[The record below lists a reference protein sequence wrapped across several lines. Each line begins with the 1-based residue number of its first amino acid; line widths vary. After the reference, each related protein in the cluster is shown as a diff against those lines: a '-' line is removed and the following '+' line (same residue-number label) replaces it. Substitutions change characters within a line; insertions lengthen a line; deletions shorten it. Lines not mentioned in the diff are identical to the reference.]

1 LGGPFPYTGAAHF
14 HDLPPVRTKDEVKKN
29 TKILILVVAA
39 LVLAAVF
46 ASTIVGV
53 LVGFLGVIIKF
64 ALVLIVAVLVLV
76 GARSWIAKS
85 RRRS

>member
-1 LGGPFPYTGAAHF
+1 MCAGRLQE
-14 HDLPPVRTKDEVKKN
+14 DDVKKN

-39 LVLAAVF
+39 LILAAIF
-46 ASTIVGV
+46 ASTIIGV

-64 ALVLIVAVLVLV
+64 ALVLIVAVVVLI

-85 RRRS
+85 RRRP

>member
-1 LGGPFPYTGAAHF
+1 M
-14 HDLPPVRTKDEVKKN
+14 KKN

-39 LVLAAVF
+39 LILAAVF
-46 ASTIVGV
+46 ASTIIGV

-64 ALVLIVAVLVLV
+64 ALVLIVAVVVLI

-85 RRRS
+85 RRRP

>member
-1 LGGPFPYTGAAHF
+1 MCAGRLQE
-14 HDLPPVRTKDEVKKN
+14 DDVKKN

-39 LVLAAVF
+39 LILAAVF
-46 ASTIVGV
+46 ASTIIGV

-64 ALVLIVAVLVLV
+64 ALVLIVAVVVLI

-85 RRRS
+85 RRRP

>member
-1 LGGPFPYTGAAHF
+1 
-14 HDLPPVRTKDEVKKN
+14 VKKN
-29 TKILILVVAA
+29 TKILILVIAA
-39 LVLAAVF
+39 LILAAVF
-46 ASTIVGV
+46 ASSIVGV

-85 RRRS
+85 RRRP

>member
-1 LGGPFPYTGAAHF
+1 
-14 HDLPPVRTKDEVKKN
+14 VKKN

-39 LVLAAVF
+39 LILAAVF
-46 ASTIVGV
+46 ASTIIGV

-64 ALVLIVAVLVLV
+64 ALVLIVAVVVLI
-76 GARSWIAKS
+76 GARNWIAKS

>member
-1 LGGPFPYTGAAHF
+1 
-14 HDLPPVRTKDEVKKN
+14 VKKN
-29 TKILILVVAA
+29 TKILILVITA
-39 LVLAAVF
+39 LILAAVF
-46 ASTIVGV
+46 ASSIVGV

>member
-1 LGGPFPYTGAAHF
+1 
-14 HDLPPVRTKDEVKKN
+14 V
-29 TKILILVVAA
+29 IAA
-39 LVLAAVF
+39 LILAAVF
-46 ASTIVGV
+46 ASSIVGV

>member
-1 LGGPFPYTGAAHF
+1 M
-14 HDLPPVRTKDEVKKN
+14 KKN

-46 ASTIVGV
+46 ASTIIGV

-64 ALVLIVAVLVLV
+64 ALV
-76 GARSWIAKS
+76 
-85 RRRS
+85 